1 VRERRLAISI
11 KGGVSLGAYEAGALY
26 ETLRLIGYNN
36 SQPDP
41 NRTNWFIDVLSGAS
55 AGSVT
60 AAMVAAALVNQNL
73 VAVNKNTNSLLAV
86 WVQQLS
92 LAALL
97 PPQNSSNPADNYYLL
112 SAASLD
118 TLAERN
124 FPFPAAISRHPALR
138 SGDADLRLRFALSRV
153 NPIVTTIKTQ
163 AGASL
168 DIEQYAES
176 ASFFITVD
184 PNNAFSIKASGVA
197 PPGYSHPDQTLIGG
211 DAWIAFQQAAIASGT
226 FPMAFAPR
234 KLRMWDQQHQWRDAT
249 FIDGGLFDND
259 PVGQAINLAH
269 DIDWYSRKNYDDKD
283 RRYLIIHTAPSTPPA
298 LLPNVPDSYAL
309 LVNLV
314 GSLLTEST
322 TSGLRGI
329 IDVDKQFAQRS
340 AFLGALTKQIGG
352 GSALALLPE
361 LLEQLAEWR
370 GIKVPEQ
377 LNFLRGSLI
386 PDLAQTDPAIFATV
400 NQFDQAQKDNFS
412 GLALAMDLALNLADK
427 VTIDPILIAPQPAA
441 QNTAILAGEGL
452 YGFAGFLVPDFR
464 ARDYAQGRYDAWET
478 WKSIALNGQEEFA
491 MPAVNDSRYPPP
503 IAPETAI
510 QVIAENKALYD
521 QGSNQLFARIDVV
534 ADAIAKGAAAGSG
547 LLAPLEQQIARVI
560 IDALARKLLQ

>member
-36 SQPDP
+36 SRPNPD
-41 NRTNWFIDVLSGAS
+41 RTNWFIDVLSGAS

-60 AAMVAAALVNQNL
+60 AAMVAAALVNQN
-73 VAVNKNTNSLLAV
+73 TNYLYSV

-118 TLAERN
+118 VLADRN

-138 SGDADLRLRFALSRV
+138 SGDAELRLRFALSRV
-153 NPIVTTIKTQ
+153 NPIVTTVKTQ

-168 DIEQYAES
+168 EIEQYAES
-176 ASFFITVD
+176 ASFSMKLDAKNV
-184 PNNAFSIKASGVA
+184 FSIKASGVA
-197 PPGYSHPDQTLIGG
+197 PPGYSHPDPAVIGG
-211 DAWIAFQQAAIASGT
+211 DAWIALQQAAIASGT

-234 KLRMWDQQHQWRDAT
+234 KLRIWDQQHQWRDAT

-269 DIDWYSRKNYDDKD
+269 DIDWYSGNNYDDQD
-283 RRYLIIHTAPSTPPA
+283 RRYLIIHTAPSAAPA

-329 IDVDKQFAQRS
+329 IKVDGQFAQRS
-340 AFLGALTKQIGG
+340 AFLGALAKQIGG
-352 GSALALLPE
+352 GAALTLPPG
-361 LLEQLAEWR
+361 LLEQLADWR
-370 GIKVPEQ
+370 GIQVPDQ
-377 LNFLRGSLI
+377 LDFLSGSLI
-386 PDLAQTDPAIFATV
+386 PDLAQTDSAIFATV
-400 NQFDQAQKDNFS
+400 DQFNQAQKDNFT

-427 VTIDPILIAPQPAA
+427 VTIDPILIAPQPVG

-464 ARDYAQGRYDAWET
+464 ARDYEQGR
-478 WKSIALNGQEEFA
+478 
-491 MPAVNDSRYPPP
+491 
-503 IAPETAI
+503 
-510 QVIAENKALYD
+510 
-521 QGSNQLFARIDVV
+521 
-534 ADAIAKGAAAGSG
+534 
-547 LLAPLEQQIARVI
+547 
-560 IDALARKLLQ
+560 